1 MFPAQQPKVSKN
13 IYYQYRAQAIQNTK
27 QPYANIMILP
37 KDAATEKNVNSPTG
51 TKN

>member
-13 IYYQYRAQAIQNTK
+13 IYYQYRAQAIPNTK

-37 KDAATEKNVNSPTG
+37 KDAAMEKNANSPTG
-51 TKN
+51 IKN